1 MSLAGK
7 TGGSYNAPARKS
19 TTVRG
24 SYMRTES
31 AGVES
36 GLSSRADCDAE
47 SQGMG
52 IGYGVNP
59 VTGDAK
65 EQITQNPKTNSVA
78 EKGHKFTIN

>member
-24 SYMRTES
+24 SFMRTES

-36 GLSSRADCDAE
+36 GLSSRAGLDAE

-52 IGYGVNP
+52 IGYGVDP

-65 EQITQNPKTNSVA
+65 EQITQNPKVTSA
-78 EKGHKFTIN
+78 TEKGNNFDIC